1 MQVLSGVDD
10 QYPDTE
16 LDYPKEDEVIEKLQY
31 DVNNFIL
38 QNKRDIFLK
47 EKVAQSLIMPKA
59 SPPML

>member
-38 QNKRDIFLK
+38 QNNRDR
-47 EKVAQSLIMPKA
+47 ESGSVSYNA
-59 SPPML
+59 